1 MLIDTLRS
9 FYCAASLRAFMAYVI
24 FLSPFAAVKAA
35 EPPAASEHLTP
46 QSIAAVTLKPT
57 QLMSHP
63 NMELF
68 PREIVNAASKQY
80 LRMPADTIGR
90 ITVVA
95 EPPLGMNPFYAVVV
109 DFTETTS
116 LDSISDELK
125 QMISQ
130 FAQPGELNGKP
141 YYEAMMPALPCI
153 YMPNKRT
160 LIAAPKGMLD
170 KLLKQEEESAGK
182 PSIPLAK
189 VMDGGGGKENDLH
202 AAVMLKPLQPFIQM
216 GVMGAKQEVDP
227 KYHRYFE
234 LTKYINGVVM
244 TFDATNKR
252 SSYLRAYANSKE
264 DADKFESLMDEG
276 IEEVKQVYMT
286 DPNSPYAQFAASDDP
301 VQKATARYMKR
312 LNEYQMD
319 NNRPKRIG
327 TKGFSIFEMKP
338 GEAGSPMIYVAVIG
352 VLVAILLP
360 AVQAARDAARRAQE
374 ENMQMMQEF
383 EPQ

>member
-1 MLIDTLRS
+1 
-9 FYCAASLRAFMAYVI
+9 
-24 FLSPFAAVKAA
+24 
-35 EPPAASEHLTP
+35 
-46 QSIAAVTLKPT
+46 
-57 QLMSHP
+57 
-63 NMELF
+63 
-68 PREIVNAASKQY
+68 
-80 LRMPADTIGR
+80 
-90 ITVVA
+90 
-95 EPPLGMNPFYAVVV
+95 
-109 DFTETTS
+109 
-116 LDSISDELK
+116 
-125 QMISQ
+125 MISQ

-160 LIAAPKGMLD
+160 LIAASKGMLE

-189 VMDGGGGKENDLH
+189 VMDGGGGVENDLH

-216 GVMGAKQEVDP
+216 GVMGAKQEVNP
-227 KYHRYFE
+227 KYHKYFE

-252 SSYLRAYANSKE
+252 SSYLRAYANSKD
-264 DADKFESLMDEG
+264 DADNFESLMGEG
-276 IEEVKQVYMT
+276 IEELKNVYLN

-312 LNEYQMD
+312 LNEYQMN
-319 NNRPKRIG
+319 NNRPERIG

-338 GEAGSPMIYVAVIG
+338 GEAGSPMVYVAVIG
-352 VLVAILLP
+352 VLAAVLLP
-360 AVQAARDAARRAQE
+360 AVQAAREAAQRAQE
-374 ENMQMMQEF
+374 NNQRMMQEF